1 MSLTDGQKIIKQL
14 IFNKKL
20 IYLKMLFSIIMP
32 TYNRSEL
39 ISKAIESVI
48 NQSYEKWELIIIDDG
63 STDNTY
69 DIVNKFISSENR
81 IKYFFQ
87 KNQERSAARN
97 NGIRNSNGNWIC
109 FLDSD
114 DIFHKTH
121 LEKFS
126 EEIKKTK
133 FSKGLYISGLSI
145 NKFSKAKEKYDISGK
160 NNLEFVMLNTIGT
173 PRACVSK
180 SILYNHYF
188 NIKLTNGEDRELWVR
203 ILNENLLFY
212 HSNKTFIEIHHPKR
226 SVNTTRSKHE
236 SLKTLKFIIKSNKN
250 KIRVTVRRQCLSNS
264 YFSLAKSYIN
274 DKRLTIALYYLFRS
288 ILTNLQNPQ
297 TRHKIL
303 LVLSILGFYN
313 KKVKSGYELL
323 N

>member
-1 MSLTDGQKIIKQL
+1 
-14 IFNKKL
+14 
-20 IYLKMLFSIIMP
+20 MP

-39 ISKAIESVI
+39 ISRAIDSVI
-48 NQSYEKWELIIIDDG
+48 NQSYENWELIIIDDG

-69 DIVNKFISSENR
+69 ETVNKFILSEKR

-133 FSKGLYISGLSI
+133 FSKGLYFSGLSL
-145 NKFSKAKEKYDISGK
+145 NKFSKEKEKYDISGK

-173 PRACVSK
+173 PRACIYK
-180 SILYNHYF
+180 NILFNHFF
-188 NIKLTNGEDRELWVR
+188 NEKLINGEDRDLWVR
-203 ILNENLLFY
+203 ILQENPLFY
-212 HSNKTFIEIHHPKR
+212 HSDKTFIEINHPQR
-226 SVNTTRSKHE
+226 SINTISSKYE
-236 SLKTLKFIIKSNKN
+236 SLKTLKFIIKSNKVA
-250 KIRVTVRRQCLSNS
+250 IRNLVKKQCLSNS
-264 YFSLAKSYIN
+264 YFSLAKSYIKS
-274 DKRLTIALYYLFRS
+274 KRLTMALYYVFRS
-288 ILTNLQNPQ
+288 IFTNFQNPQ
-297 TRHKIL
+297 TKHKML
-303 LVLSILGFYN
+303 LVLSILGIYN
-313 KKVKSGYELL
+313 KKMKSIYERL